1 MRWRADAGRQ
11 ALNQWDQG
19 RSCHAL
25 LIDAVNRRR
34 NRIAIEPQPY
44 GTKATN
50 NDAMDRE
57 NTMAVRTAIY
67 PAILAAALA
76 CTTAGAAPIAPLPG
90 AVAQPIETVQYR
102 GGNWGDHPLMYRD
115 NWEWHQRQWDA
126 IEGRDANARST
137 PCARFRSYDRTSHT
151 YVNRN
156 GRRVPCP

>member
-1 MRWRADAGRQ
+1 
-11 ALNQWDQG
+11 
-19 RSCHAL
+19 
-25 LIDAVNRRR
+25 
-34 NRIAIEPQPY
+34 
-44 GTKATN
+44 
-50 NDAMDRE
+50 
-57 NTMAVRTAIY
+57 MAVRTAIY
-67 PAILAAALA
+67 PAILASALA

-126 IEGRDANARST
+126 IEGRGANARST
-137 PCARFRSYDRTSHT
+137 PCARLRSYDRASHT